1 MPPLTSDDALA
12 LSKSYRD
19 LSVAIGDFRFK
30 NWNTLSEADRK
41 ALEEKEWALLNA
53 SSDMVTKAVGLTL
66 DESDAAAKKVQGA
79 AATAE
84 KAVKTLKEVRKV
96 ITIAAAAVGLAAAI
110 ASKDPGWNPACG
122 RAGSREP
129 VVRPHARLRHAARPP
144 PEARG
149 ADGQR
154 E

>member
-1 MPPLTSDDALA
+1 MPPLTSNDALA

-30 NWNTLSEADRK
+30 NWNTLSEGDRK
-41 ALEEKEWALLNA
+41 ALEDKEWALLNA

-110 ASKDPGWNPACG
+110 ASKDPGAIAKNAK
-122 RAGSREP
+122 A
-129 VVRPHARLRHAARPP
+129 VLDAAT
-144 PEARG
+144 A
-149 ADGQR
+149 
-154 E
+154 

>member
-19 LSVAIGDFRFK
+19 LSVAIGDFRFG

-96 ITIAAAAVGLAAAI
+96 ITIATAAVGLAAAI
-110 ASKDPGWNPACG
+110 ASKDPGAIAKNAK
-122 RAGSREP
+122 A
-129 VVRPHARLRHAARPP
+129 VLDAAT
-144 PEARG
+144 A
-149 ADGQR
+149 
-154 E
+154 

>member
-66 DESDAAAKKVQGA
+66 DESEVAAKKVQGA

-110 ASKDPGWNPACG
+110 ASKDPGAIAKNAK
-122 RAGSREP
+122 A
-129 VVRPHARLRHAARPP
+129 VLDAAT
-144 PEARG
+144 A
-149 ADGQR
+149 
-154 E
+154 

>member
-30 NWNTLSEADRK
+30 NWNTLSEGDRK

-84 KAVKTLKEVRKV
+84 KAVKTLKEARKV
-96 ITIAAAAVGLAAAI
+96 ITIAAAAVGLAGAIASTYLAAI
-110 ASKDPGWNPACG
+110 ATNAN
-122 RAGSREP
+122 A
-129 VVRPHARLRHAARPP
+129 VLAA
-144 PEARG
+144 AT
-149 ADGQR
+149 A
-154 E
+154 

>member
-30 NWNTLSEADRK
+30 NWNTLSEGDRK
-41 ALEEKEWALLNA
+41 ALEDKEWALLNA

-96 ITIAAAAVGLAAAI
+96 ITIAAAAVGWPRPSPPRILAP
-110 ASKDPGWNPACG
+110 SPRTP
-122 RAGSREP
+122 RR
-129 VVRPHARLRHAARPP
+129 
-144 PEARG
+144 
-149 ADGQR
+149 
-154 E
+154 

>member
-19 LSVAIGDFRFK
+19 LSVAIGDFRFR
-30 NWNTLSEADRK
+30 NWNTLSDADRK

-66 DESDAAAKKVQGA
+66 DESEAAAKKVQGA

-84 KAVKTLKEVRKV
+84 KAVRTLKDVRKV

-110 ASKDPGWNPACG
+110 ASKDPGAIAKNAK
-122 RAGSREP
+122 A
-129 VVRPHARLRHAARPP
+129 VLDAAT
-144 PEARG
+144 A
-149 ADGQR
+149 
-154 E
+154 

>member
-30 NWNTLSEADRK
+30 NWNTLSEGDRK

-96 ITIAAAAVGLAAAI
+96 ITIAAAAVGLAGAI
-110 ASKDPGWNPACG
+110 AAKDPGAIAKNSKA
-122 RAGSREP
+122 
-129 VVRPHARLRHAARPP
+129 VLDAATS
-144 PEARG
+144 
-149 ADGQR
+149 
-154 E
+154 

>member
-41 ALEEKEWALLNA
+41 ALEEKEFALLNA

-110 ASKDPGWNPACG
+110 AAKDPGAIAKNAK
-122 RAGSREP
+122 A
-129 VVRPHARLRHAARPP
+129 VLDAAT
-144 PEARG
+144 A
-149 ADGQR
+149 
-154 E
+154 

>member
-30 NWNTLSEADRK
+30 NWNTLSEGDRK
-41 ALEEKEWALLNA
+41 ALEDKEWALLNA
-53 SSDMVTKAVGLTL
+53 STKMVTNAVGLTL

-110 ASKDPGWNPACG
+110 ASKDPGAIAKNAK
-122 RAGSREP
+122 A
-129 VVRPHARLRHAARPP
+129 VLDAAT
-144 PEARG
+144 A
-149 ADGQR
+149 
-154 E
+154 

>member
-30 NWNTLSEADRK
+30 NWNTLSEGDRK

-110 ASKDPGWNPACG
+110 ASKDPGAIAKNAK
-122 RAGSREP
+122 A
-129 VVRPHARLRHAARPP
+129 VLDAAT
-144 PEARG
+144 A
-149 ADGQR
+149 
-154 E
+154 

>member
-41 ALEEKEWALLNA
+41 ALEEKEFALLNA

-66 DESDAAAKKVQGA
+66 DESAAAAKKVQGA

-110 ASKDPGWNPACG
+110 AAKDPGAIAKNAK
-122 RAGSREP
+122 A
-129 VVRPHARLRHAARPP
+129 VLDAAT
-144 PEARG
+144 A
-149 ADGQR
+149 
-154 E
+154 

>member
-30 NWNTLSEADRK
+30 NWNTLSEGDRK
-41 ALEEKEWALLNA
+41 ALEDKEWALLNA

-84 KAVKTLKEVRKV
+84 KAVKTLKEVRKI

-110 ASKDPGWNPACG
+110 ASKDPGAIAKNAK
-122 RAGSREP
+122 A
-129 VVRPHARLRHAARPP
+129 VLDAAT
-144 PEARG
+144 A
-149 ADGQR
+149 
-154 E
+154 

>member
-30 NWNTLSEADRK
+30 NWNTLSEGDRK

-66 DESDAAAKKVQGA
+66 DESAAAAKKVQGA

-110 ASKDPGWNPACG
+110 TSKDPGAIAKNSKA
-122 RAGSREP
+122 
-129 VVRPHARLRHAARPP
+129 VLDAATS
-144 PEARG
+144 
-149 ADGQR
+149 
-154 E
+154 

>member
-12 LSKSYRD
+12 LSKSFRD
-19 LSVAIGDFRFK
+19 LSVAITDYRL
-30 NWNTLSEADRK
+30 NNLSTLSEADRK

-66 DESDAAAKKVQGA
+66 DESEAAAKKVQGA

-110 ASKDPGWNPACG
+110 ASKDPGAIAKNAK
-122 RAGSREP
+122 A
-129 VVRPHARLRHAARPP
+129 VLDAAT
-144 PEARG
+144 A
-149 ADGQR
+149 
-154 E
+154 

>member
-41 ALEEKEWALLNA
+41 ALEEKEFALLNA

-66 DESDAAAKKVQGA
+66 DESEAAAKKVQGA

-84 KAVKTLKEVRKV
+84 KAVKALKEVRKV

-110 ASKDPGWNPACG
+110 ASKDPGAIAKNSKA
-122 RAGSREP
+122 
-129 VVRPHARLRHAARPP
+129 VLDAATS
-144 PEARG
+144 
-149 ADGQR
+149 
-154 E
+154 

>member
-66 DESDAAAKKVQGA
+66 DESEAAAKKVQGA

-110 ASKDPGWNPACG
+110 ASKDPGAIAKNAK
-122 RAGSREP
+122 A
-129 VVRPHARLRHAARPP
+129 VLDAAT
-144 PEARG
+144 A
-149 ADGQR
+149 
-154 E
+154 

>member
-30 NWNTLSEADRK
+30 NWNTLSEGDRK

-66 DESDAAAKKVQGA
+66 DESATAAKKVQGA

-110 ASKDPGWNPACG
+110 ASKDPGAIAKNSKA
-122 RAGSREP
+122 
-129 VVRPHARLRHAARPP
+129 VLDAATS
-144 PEARG
+144 
-149 ADGQR
+149 
-154 E
+154 

>member
-30 NWNTLSEADRK
+30 NWNTLSEGDRK
-41 ALEEKEWALLNA
+41 ALEDKEWALLNA

-110 ASKDPGWNPACG
+110 ASKDPGAIAKNAK
-122 RAGSREP
+122 A
-129 VVRPHARLRHAARPP
+129 VLDAAT
-144 PEARG
+144 A
-149 ADGQR
+149 
-154 E
+154 

>member
-30 NWNTLSEADRK
+30 NWNTLSEGDRK

-66 DESDAAAKKVQGA
+66 DESAAAAKKVQGA

-110 ASKDPGWNPACG
+110 AAKDPGAIAKNSKA
-122 RAGSREP
+122 
-129 VVRPHARLRHAARPP
+129 VLDAATS
-144 PEARG
+144 
-149 ADGQR
+149 
-154 E
+154 

>member
-30 NWNTLSEADRK
+30 NWNTLSEGDRK

-110 ASKDPGWNPACG
+110 ASKDPGAIAKNGKA
-122 RAGSREP
+122 
-129 VVRPHARLRHAARPP
+129 VLDAAT
-144 PEARG
+144 A
-149 ADGQR
+149 
-154 E
+154 

>member
-1 MPPLTSDDALA
+1 MPQLTSDDALA

-30 NWNTLSEADRK
+30 NWNTLSEGDRK

-66 DESDAAAKKVQGA
+66 DESAAAAKKVQGA

-110 ASKDPGWNPACG
+110 ASKDPGAIAKNSKA
-122 RAGSREP
+122 
-129 VVRPHARLRHAARPP
+129 VLDAATS
-144 PEARG
+144 
-149 ADGQR
+149 
-154 E
+154 

>member
-110 ASKDPGWNPACG
+110 ASKDPGAIAKNSKA
-122 RAGSREP
+122 
-129 VVRPHARLRHAARPP
+129 VLDAATS
-144 PEARG
+144 
-149 ADGQR
+149 
-154 E
+154 

>member
-30 NWNTLSEADRK
+30 NWNTLSEGDRK

-66 DESDAAAKKVQGA
+66 DESEAAAKKVQGA

-96 ITIAAAAVGLAAAI
+96 ITIATAAVGLAAAI
-110 ASKDPGWNPACG
+110 ASKDPGAIAKNAK
-122 RAGSREP
+122 A
-129 VVRPHARLRHAARPP
+129 VLDAAT
-144 PEARG
+144 A
-149 ADGQR
+149 
-154 E
+154 

>member
-19 LSVAIGDFRFK
+19 LSVAIGDFRFR
-30 NWNTLSEADRK
+30 NWNTLSEGDRK

-66 DESDAAAKKVQGA
+66 DESEAAAKKVQGA

-96 ITIAAAAVGLAAAI
+96 ITIATASVGLAAAI
-110 ASKDPGWNPACG
+110 ASKDPGAIAKNAK
-122 RAGSREP
+122 A
-129 VVRPHARLRHAARPP
+129 VLDAATS
-144 PEARG
+144 
-149 ADGQR
+149 
-154 E
+154 

>member
-30 NWNTLSEADRK
+30 NWNTLSEGDRK

-66 DESDAAAKKVQGA
+66 DESEVAAKKVQGA

-96 ITIAAAAVGLAAAI
+96 ITIAAAAVGLAGAI
-110 ASKDPGWNPACG
+110 AAKDPGAIAKNSKA
-122 RAGSREP
+122 
-129 VVRPHARLRHAARPP
+129 VLDAATS
-144 PEARG
+144 
-149 ADGQR
+149 
-154 E
+154 

>member
-66 DESDAAAKKVQGA
+66 DESEAAAKKVQGA

-84 KAVKTLKEVRKV
+84 KAVKTLKDVRKV

-110 ASKDPGWNPACG
+110 ASKDPGAIAKNAK
-122 RAGSREP
+122 A
-129 VVRPHARLRHAARPP
+129 VLDAAT
-144 PEARG
+144 A
-149 ADGQR
+149 
-154 E
+154 

>member
-30 NWNTLSEADRK
+30 NWNTLSEGDRK

-66 DESDAAAKKVQGA
+66 DESAAAAKKV
-79 AATAE
+79 
-84 KAVKTLKEVRKV
+84 
-96 ITIAAAAVGLAAAI
+96 
-110 ASKDPGWNPACG
+110 
-122 RAGSREP
+122 
-129 VVRPHARLRHAARPP
+129 
-144 PEARG
+144 
-149 ADGQR
+149 
-154 E
+154 

>member
-96 ITIAAAAVGLAAAI
+96 ITIAAAAVGLAGAI
-110 ASKDPGWNPACG
+110 AAKDPGAIAKNSKA
-122 RAGSREP
+122 
-129 VVRPHARLRHAARPP
+129 VLDAATS
-144 PEARG
+144 
-149 ADGQR
+149 
-154 E
+154 

>member
-41 ALEEKEWALLNA
+41 ALEEKEFALLNA

-66 DESDAAAKKVQGA
+66 DESAAAAKKVQGA

-110 ASKDPGWNPACG
+110 ASKDPGAIAKNAK
-122 RAGSREP
+122 A
-129 VVRPHARLRHAARPP
+129 VLDAAT
-144 PEARG
+144 A
-149 ADGQR
+149 
-154 E
+154 

>member
-30 NWNTLSEADRK
+30 NWNTLSEGDRK

-66 DESDAAAKKVQGA
+66 DESAAAAKKVQGA

-110 ASKDPGWNPACG
+110 ASKDPGAIAKNSKA
-122 RAGSREP
+122 
-129 VVRPHARLRHAARPP
+129 VLDAATS
-144 PEARG
+144 
-149 ADGQR
+149 
-154 E
+154 